1 MLDAQDGVTDQDTKI
16 AGMAHECGK
25 ASIIVVNKW
34 DLIEKDDKTM
44 NRMRADIKHGLGFM
58 TYAPTIFI
66 SALTGQRVGRLF
78 ELINFVY
85 GQSCM
90 RISTSMLNSVLAEA
104 TTRVQPPTDRGK
116 RLKLFYMTQTGIK
129 PPNFVIF
136 VNDAGLFHYSY
147 QRYIDNQIRSVFGL
161 EGTPVRIVLRQKG
174 DT

>member
-1 MLDAQDGVTDQDTKI
+1 
-16 AGMAHECGK
+16 
-25 ASIIVVNKW
+25 
-34 DLIEKDDKTM
+34 
-44 NRMRADIKHGLGFM
+44 MRADIKHGLGFM

-147 QRYIDNQIRSVFGL
+147 QRYIENQIRSVFGL
-161 EGTPVRIVLRQKG
+161 EGTCQNSAEAKG
-174 DT
+174 RHIDKRFFENLIPLNTNIQIYALSPGSFA